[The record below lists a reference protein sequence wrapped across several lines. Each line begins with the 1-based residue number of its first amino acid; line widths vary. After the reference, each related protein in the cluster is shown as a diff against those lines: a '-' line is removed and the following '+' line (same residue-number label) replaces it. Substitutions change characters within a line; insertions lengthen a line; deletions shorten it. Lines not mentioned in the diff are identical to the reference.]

1 MRKLLQL
8 MAANAGKG
16 KGVRAEASGSEA
28 AIYLY
33 GAIGWP
39 EIEAGDVVRALAGVT
54 AETLNV
60 HINSPGGDVFEGR
73 AIKTAI
79 DGFKGKVIV
88 HIDGVAASSA
98 SIVALAG
105 DEVRIARG
113 AFVMIHNPWGFAIG
127 EADEMRKTAE
137 LLDQVRG
144 TLVRDYVDF
153 TGKGEA
159 EIGAWMDA
167 ETWFDADA
175 AVANGFA
182 HTVVEGRALANAGDL
197 SVYAHAPKAL
207 TEKPAAPADAA
218 WQEAR
223 ARAERRLNLYER
235 TAA

>member
-1 MRKLLQL
+1 MKKLLQL

-16 KGVRAEASGSEA
+16 RGVRAEANGSEA
-28 AIYLY
+28 HLYLY

-39 EIEAGDVVRALAGVT
+39 EIEAGEVVRALAGIG
-54 AETLNV
+54 AATLNV

-79 DGFKGKVIV
+79 DGFAGKVV
-88 HIDGVAASSA
+88 AHVDGVAASSA
-98 SIVALAG
+98 SIVMLAA
-105 DEVRIARG
+105 DEVKIARG

-127 EADEMRKTAE
+127 EADEMRKTAD

-153 TGKGEA
+153 TGQDEKQ
-159 EIGAWMDA
+159 IGDWMDA
-167 ETWFDADA
+167 ETWLDADA

-182 HTVVEGRALANAGDL
+182 HEVVEGRAVASSGDL
-197 SVYAHAPKAL
+197 TVYAKAPKAL
-207 TEKPAAPADAA
+207 TEKPAAPDGA

-223 ARAERRLNLYER
+223 ARAERRLHLYER